1 LGSIEVI
8 FMPYVVH
15 TVVVYFIVDS
25 SN

>member
-15 TVVVYFIVDS
+15 TVVVYFIVNS